1 MKNEESLSI
10 EKIVLVGAGNVATH
24 LGTALRDA
32 GYVVV
37 QVFSRTGESASA
49 LAEKLGCPYTTDIS
63 RIVPDA
69 GLYIVSVKDSVLAEV
84 VPPLVRRNPE
94 ALFVH
99 TAGSMP
105 MDVWKGEAVR
115 YGVLYPMQTFS
126 KGRAVDFTAVPFFIE
141 GSGEEE
147 AGALRALAERIGG
160 HAYEA
165 TSEQR
170 RYLHIAAVF
179 ACNFTNHMYALAHRL
194 LAAHGLPFEAMLP
207 LIDETARKV
216 HELPPAEAQTGPAR
230 RYDGNVIGKHLE
242 MLAGEPRLAEL
253 YEKISRSIHEE
264 DKPQLIHKL
273 K

>member
-1 MKNEESLSI
+1 MKVVFLGSGNLATRLSLEMKRKGFDIRQVYSHTPAHAEQLANRLQCKWTYLPGKVEI
-10 EKIVLVGAGNVATH
+10 DADLYIFALKD
-24 LGTALRDA
+24 TALEPLIA
-32 GYVVV
+32 
-37 QVFSRTGESASA
+37 
-49 LAEKLGCPYTTDIS
+49 
-63 RIVPDA
+63 RIAPNN
-69 GLYIVSVKDSVLAEV
+69 GLW
-84 VPPLVRRNPE
+84 
-94 ALFVH
+94 VH

-105 MDVWKGEAVR
+105 MDVFRGHTAR

-216 HELPPAEAQTGPAR
+216 HELLPAEAQTGPAR

-264 DKPQLIHKL
+264 DKSQLIHKL